1 MEPVAAGLRDEYR
14 AGSHTLVSLVACGM
28 AYGPPFCL
36 DTVADTRMNGTLQE
50 CSTGSEEGRS
60 RLALPC
66 EALQTAA
73 SIRYHTVAVVFSL
86 NLIGGIQA

>member
-14 AGSHTLVSLVACGM
+14 AGSHTLVSLVACWM

-36 DTVADTRMNGTLQE
+36 DTVADTSMNGTLQE
-50 CSTGSEEGRS
+50 CSTGSEEGAGS

-66 EALQTAA
+66 EG
-73 SIRYHTVAVVFSL
+73 VANRGRVSESPCFCAML
-86 NLIGGIQA
+86 R